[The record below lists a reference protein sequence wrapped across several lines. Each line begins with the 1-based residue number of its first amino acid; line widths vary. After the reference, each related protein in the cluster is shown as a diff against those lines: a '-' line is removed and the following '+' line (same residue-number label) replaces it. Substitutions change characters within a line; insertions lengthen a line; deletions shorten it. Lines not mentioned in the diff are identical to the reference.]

1 MTYEQIEKEFEK
13 QFLYTVVLGSTL
25 NDGNALR
32 WNVGDGKMPDIDKI
46 KSFLKQSFIKYL
58 KLDIERWKKVFDY
71 HNDMSNERHS
81 TMRNVARTEIKTLQA
96 QIKELEV

>member
-1 MTYEQIEKEFEK
+1 MTFNEIEKEFDE
-13 QFLYTVVLGSTL
+13 QFPSMDNYL
-25 NDGNALR
+25 DGG
-32 WNVGDGKMPDIDKI
+32 VKKDI

-58 KLDIERWKKVFDY
+58 QSDIERWTKVFDY

-81 TMRNVARTEIKTLQA
+81 TMRNVARTEIENLKA